1 MCWRKEH
8 KCERKEKRDGFRL
21 QMGPQAG
28 TELDMTV
35 VSEEALQCKEMVYE
49 NWDDAYD
56 GD

>member
-35 VSEEALQCKEMVYE
+35 VSEEALQCKENGV
-49 NWDDAYD
+49 
-56 GD
+56 